1 MTTKEM
7 VGIQQSTLIDAP
19 LEKVFQYYAAPE
31 NLPEI
36 WPSLIEVKNVTYAP
50 EGWPQTF
57 DWVYKMAGMKFE
69 GRTENIEFEPNRR
82 YVAESKGGIESTIE
96 TTFEEQDGKTLV
108 TDRIQ
113 YRVPI
118 PLLGRMAERALEKLN
133 ENEVATIH
141 ANLKARM
148 ENDASTA

>member
-7 VGIQQSTLIDAP
+7 TGLQQSTFIEAP
-19 LEKVFQYYAAPE
+19 LEKVFQYYADPK

-36 WPSLIEVKNVTYAP
+36 WSSLIEVKDTTYSP
-50 EGWPQTF
+50 EGWPQNFRWT
-57 DWVYKMAGMKFE
+57 YKMGGMRFE
-69 GRTENIEFEPNRR
+69 GSTENIEYEHNRR
-82 YVAESKGGIESTIE
+82 YLAESKGGIESTIE

-108 TDRIQ
+108 TDRIR

-118 PLLGRMAERALEKLN
+118 PLLGRMAERALEKMN

-148 ENDASTA
+148 ENPS